1 MKYII
6 IVIFMAVVTYM
17 PRLIPLVFL
26 NNKELPYLWRRF
38 LKFVPFA
45 ALSALIFPDI
55 LYSTGDVRSALIGS
69 VVSILLSLLDLNVVF
84 VVFGGIVAVLICY
97 FI

>member
-1 MKYII
+1 MRNII
-6 IVIFMAVVTYM
+6 IVVFMALVTYL

-26 NNKELPYLWRRF
+26 NNKELPPFWRRF

-55 LYSTGDVRSALIGS
+55 LFSTGDFKSALIGS
-69 VVSILLSLLDLNVVF
+69 IASIVLSLLNLNVVF
-84 VVFGGIVAVLICY
+84 VVFGGIMTVLLCY
-97 FI
+97 II